1 MVDDIKN
8 KNKQKKQIINDEHKH
23 ELESN
28 GYRLQ
33 RITFTAETNVSDTH
47 TAWQRDVR
55 RAT

>member
-47 TAWQRDVR
+47 TA
-55 RAT
+55 